1 MKSQVESGRREEK
14 DEERNPD
21 VDSLTDLV
29 HTAEELPVK
38 HHQLIGYLLC
48 RHVMEL
54 TVTRRPVDLFRKRK
68 LTVQETNTHT
78 FLTAD
83 V

>member
-14 DEERNPD
+14 DD

-68 LTVQETNTHT
+68 LRVQETNTHT